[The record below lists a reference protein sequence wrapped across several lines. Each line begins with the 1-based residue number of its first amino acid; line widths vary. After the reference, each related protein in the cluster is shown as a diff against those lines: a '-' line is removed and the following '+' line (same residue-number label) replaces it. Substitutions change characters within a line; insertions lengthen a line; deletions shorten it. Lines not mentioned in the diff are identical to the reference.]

1 MSHVVALCVFFLRK
15 MFYSQTSLKWL
26 STFSTISLAFL
37 IASVIPV
44 FLKPFIAISLSS
56 LRVLCRS
63 TIHFTCSGLIT
74 ESVRETLTSVAVFP
88 VLNCFDTSL
97 ARQESYLSEIKDLVV
112 VLTLM
117 SNGWNLLVKL
127 RNNDKFTRIFSTKV
141 FHFVVILS
149 FKRIHDNKRHLLFRV
164 TLFHF

>member
-44 FLKPFIAISLSS
+44 LLKPFIAISFSP
-56 LRVLCRS
+56 LRALYRS
-63 TIHFTCSGLIT
+63 TIHFTYSGLIT
-74 ESVRETLTSVAVFP
+74 ESLRETLTFVAAFP

-97 ARQESYLSEIKDLVV
+97 RRQESYLSEIKELAVL
-112 VLTLM
+112 LTLCLKTETY
-117 SNGWNLLVKL
+117 S
-127 RNNDKFTRIFSTKV
+127 
-141 FHFVVILS
+141 LS
-149 FKRIHDNKRHLLFRV
+149 
-164 TLFHF
+164 